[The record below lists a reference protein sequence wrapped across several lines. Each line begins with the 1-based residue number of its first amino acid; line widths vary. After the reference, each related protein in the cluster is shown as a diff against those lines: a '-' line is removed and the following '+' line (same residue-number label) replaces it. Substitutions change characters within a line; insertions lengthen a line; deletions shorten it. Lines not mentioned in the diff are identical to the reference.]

1 VSTRLF
7 AFVTVLIAATILM
20 VAALSIRNPPRGPIT
35 TGEALVGGPFTLTSH
50 TGERVSDESFR
61 GKYMLL
67 VFGFTYC
74 PDVCPTEL
82 QVVSA
87 ALDEMGAR
95 AVDIQPLFVTIDPAR
110 DTPETLALYVKNF
123 HPRLIGLTGTEE
135 EIKNIASAYR
145 VYYAR
150 AKGGSG
156 ADYLMDHSSII
167 YLMDRDGRFLKHFSY
182 STDATRLAQGI
193 TQAIGG

>member
-20 VAALSIRNPPRGPIT
+20 VAALSVRNPQRGPVT

-50 TGERVSDESFR
+50 TGERVSDQTFR

-87 ALDEMGAR
+87 ALDEMGAK
-95 AVDIQPLFVTIDPAR
+95 AADIQPLFVTIDPGR
-110 DTPETLALYVKNF
+110 DTPQALALYVRNF
-123 HPRLIGLTGTEE
+123 HPRLVGLTGSEE
-135 EIKNIASAYR
+135 EIKRIASAYR

-156 ADYLMDHSSII
+156 TDYLMDHSSII

-182 STDATRLAQGI
+182 STDATKLAQGI